1 MVTKELAKWKEKSE
15 AKKRQRVVKKIR
27 VQKGDAT
34 DNVSRITPSI
44 SSSSAL
50 LISTQS
56 ARKGEFNVIEEHKAK
71 IKER

>member
-1 MVTKELAKWKEKSE
+1 
-15 AKKRQRVVKKIR
+15 VVKKIR